1 MSRAEAYKKLGI
13 DTKTE
18 LIKPILDEA
27 YKNEEEQIWNED
39 LFSSPH
45 GSHWS
50 TSFHASQFPG
60 DEETACARKALY
72 GLMNI
77 PSPGPVSRTGRAI
90 MEAGLDIEDRIV
102 KRFERAGVL
111 LSESP
116 ESKYQTK
123 FTEENVWLS
132 GSSDA
137 IILLP
142 RTNKPHAV
150 EIKTKYNSAIEEM
163 IAGERSFDPQHKSQ
177 LMTYISLC
185 RDYGHIF
192 WPELDK
198 CDSGTILYVSRDKPS
213 LTYEFHFDYEEDWWK
228 EGKDR
233 LLEWKEYFLN
243 DILPEKPENFMWS
256 KGPCQYCDY
265 KKHACKP
272 DFKEG
277 ITKLSE
283 SNGIKWAEEHYGE
296 YSFEAQKENVIERW
310 INESSNDN

>member
-1 MSRAEAYKKLGI
+1 MSRAEAYKKLGL
-13 DTKTE
+13 DTKSE
-18 LIKPILDEA
+18 LIKPILDQA
-27 YKNEEEQIWNED
+27 YKNEEEQIWKED

-45 GSHWS
+45 GNHWS

-60 DEETACARKALY
+60 DEETACPRKALY

-77 PSPGPVSRTGRAI
+77 PSPGPVNRTGRAI

-102 KRFERAGVL
+102 KRFERAGLL
-111 LSESP
+111 LSEPP
-116 ESKYQTK
+116 EAKFQTK
-123 FTEENVWLS
+123 FTESDVWLS

-137 IILLP
+137 ILLLP

-163 IAGERSFDPQHKSQ
+163 IAGERSFDPQHKNQ

-185 RDYGHIF
+185 RDYGHLY

-198 CDSGTILYVSRDKPS
+198 CDSGTILYISRDKPS
-213 LTYEFHFDYEEDWWK
+213 FTYEFNFQYDEDWWK
-228 EGKDR
+228 QGKAR
-233 LLEWKEYFLN
+233 LEEWKQDFIE
-243 DILPEKPENFMWS
+243 DRLPEKPENFMWS

-272 DFKEG
+272 DFQNKVTE
-277 ITKLSE
+277 LSK
-283 SNGIKWAEEHYGE
+283 SNGINWAKEHYAD
-296 YSFEAQKENVIERW
+296 YDYKKQKENVIERW
-310 INESSNDN
+310 INANSD